1 MSFSNLKFRTQLF
14 TGNGVILGL
23 MVIISVVV
31 YLSINSLTQT
41 FERVTHTY
49 DVLEEAATIEA
60 SAVDMETG
68 MRGYLLAGKE
78 GFLDPYKQGDKRFH
92 EMLSEL
98 SKTVND
104 NPSQVQLL
112 SETKENIG
120 QWKKNVTE
128 PTIKLRRQI
137 GDAKTMND
145 LADVIKEAK
154 GKKYFDKFRGQIQT
168 FISREEVLM
177 IKRQEKAKTSNNV
190 SELRK
195 LTAQV
200 THTYEVIA
208 TAKSILGSAVD
219 METGVRGFLLAGKD
233 EFLDP
238 YNNGNKTFYE
248 LVASLSKT
256 VDDNPAQVQLLGEI
270 KSTITDWTEKV
281 VEGQIQ
287 LRHDIG
293 DSKNMDDMADLVGQ
307 AKGKVYFDKFRGQ
320 IKTFKDRE
328 ITLMKVRMESLD
340 STSSRTINVA
350 IFGTIIAVALGI
362 LIVVLMTRV
371 IMKQLGAEP
380 AELAEISENV
390 AVGNLSM
397 DLDSKGMG
405 DTGVFGA
412 TKKMVNNLKETVDM
426 AGKIAA
432 GDLTVEVKTL
442 SDKDAL
448 GHALKDMVKKLGNV
462 MEEIDESS
470 SNVAAGSEEMS
481 STSQSMSQG
490 ATEQASSL
498 EEISSSMN
506 EIGSQ
511 TKQNA
516 ENASQ
521 ANQLANDTKKAAESG
536 NSQMKEMVA
545 AMTEINTSSQEI
557 SKIIKTIDEIAFQTN
572 LLALNA
578 AVEAARAGKQGK
590 GFAVVAEEVRNLA
603 ARSAKAA
610 KETAD
615 MIEGSVKKVEGGSEI
630 ANKTAEALG
639 EIVGSVTKVTDIV
652 GEIAAASNEQA
663 QGITQITQGLGQV
676 DQVTQQNTA
685 HAEESASAAEELSS
699 QAQMLQELVSTFKLS
714 SSGSGGRQSGMR
726 TNPQVQKK
734 KMLAGTVPKKN
745 SGSGSNTDSNWGG
758 ARETAKKEDLINEG
772 PEPTIHLDDKEFGK
786 Y

>member
-1 MSFSNLKFRTQLF
+1 MGLQNLKFRTQLF
-14 TGNGVILGL
+14 TGNGIILGL
-23 MVIISVVV
+23 MIIISVVV
-31 YLSINSLTQT
+31 YLSINSLMTT

-49 DVLEEAATIEA
+49 DVLEEAASIEA

-78 GFLDPYKQGDKRFH
+78 GFLDPYNQGDKRFH
-92 EMLSEL
+92 EMLAKL
-98 SKTVND
+98 SKVVDD
-104 NPSQVQLL
+104 NPAQVQLL

-120 QWKKNVTE
+120 QWMKNVTE
-128 PTIKLRRQI
+128 PTIELRRQI
-137 GDAKTMND
+137 GDARTMND
-145 LADVIKEAK
+145 MADIIKEAK

-168 FISREEVLM
+168 FISREDVLM
-177 IKRQEKAKTSNNV
+177 KKRQEKAKTSNSV

-208 TAKSILGSAVD
+208 SARSILGSAVD
-219 METGVRGFLLAGKD
+219 METGVRGFLLAGSD

-238 YNNGNKTFYE
+238 YNNGKKSFYE
-248 LVASLSKT
+248 LVNSLSKT
-256 VDDNPAQVQLLGEI
+256 VDDNPAQVQLLAEI
-270 KSTITDWTEKV
+270 RSTITDWTEKV
-281 VEGQIQ
+281 VDGQIQ
-287 LRHDIG
+287 LRRDIG
-293 DSKNMDDMADLVGQ
+293 DSKNMDDMADLVGE

-328 ITLMKVRMESLD
+328 IKLMKERMESLE
-340 STSSRTINVA
+340 STSTRTINSA
-350 IFGTIIAVALGI
+350 IFGTIIAVILGI
-362 LIVVLMTRV
+362 IIVIFMTRI
-371 IMKQLGAEP
+371 IMGQLGAEP
-380 AELAEISENV
+380 SELAAISENV
-390 AVGNLSM
+390 AIGNLDM

-405 DTGVFGA
+405 DTGVFGS
-412 TKKMVNNLKETVDM
+412 TKKMVNNLKETVGM

-432 GDLTVEVKTL
+432 GDLTVEIKTL

-448 GHALKDMVKKLGNV
+448 GHALKDMVEKLGSV
-462 MEEIDESS
+462 MDNINTSS

-516 ENASQ
+516 ENAGQ
-521 ANQLANDTKKAAESG
+521 ANQLAGDTKKAAEQG
-536 NSQMKEMVA
+536 NNQMKDMVE
-545 AMTEINTSSQEI
+545 AMAEINTSSQEI

-615 MIEGSVKKVEGGSEI
+615 MIEGSVKKVEGGTQI

-639 EIVGSVTKVTDIV
+639 EIVGSITKVTDIV
-652 GEIAAASNEQA
+652 GEISAASNEQA
-663 QGITQITQGLGQV
+663 QGVSQITQGLAQV

-685 HAEESASAAEELSS
+685 HAEESASAAEELAS
-699 QAQMLQELVSTFKLS
+699 QAQLLQEQVATFKLAS
-714 SSGSGGRQSGMR
+714 AKGTGSQAGAGSYS
-726 TNPQVQKK
+726 QVQNN
-734 KMLAGTVPKKN
+734 KMIGAPKD
-745 SGSGSNTDSNWGG
+745 DSQADIAWGG
-758 ARETAKKEDLINEG
+758 AQETSKAKGQINAE
-772 PEPTIHLDDKEFGK
+772 PKPTINLDDDDFGK